1 MLHSIP
7 CFRVLSRCVGYC
19 AVMSLHDA
27 FSSPHLPSTGPALCD
42 CQTIAPLDLSGV
54 TALSIRAGS
63 THLQRKLAVLLSAHE
78 IPGEIEAGSIQVSRT
93 SFNRLDSLLAA
104 FSRTERPDLLAAPWL
119 DGQLDLWQLAPLE
132 QWMQRL
138 ATPWFATI
146 SDHLKFH
153 LQPVVHLGTGEVYGY
168 EALVRAQQHGP
179 LIGAWPLLQAA
190 AAHGQARAFDAQA
203 RRTAIRQAYPQL
215 GADQQLFINFAPGV
229 VYNPDIC
236 LQTTFAACREVGAD
250 FSRLVFEVT
259 ESEAF
264 PDLRLLRSILERYQ
278 QEGAQVA
285 LDDLGAGQTSLSY
298 LAELQPDIVKLD
310 RALISGLHENDRR
323 VPLVTALIG
332 YAHDLGIRVVAEG
345 IETPG
350 ELTLMMTLGADYA
363 QGYFLGRP
371 APEVAGLLPQAAHFW
386 TPT

>member
-1 MLHSIP
+1 
-7 CFRVLSRCVGYC
+7 
-19 AVMSLHDA
+19 MSSYDPPR
-27 FSSPHLPSTGPALCD
+27 SVPKGNGGPALCD
-42 CQTIAPLDLSGV
+42 CQTVAPLDMTRV
-54 TALSIRAGS
+54 TGLSIRAGS
-63 THLQRKLAVLLSAHE
+63 THLQRKLAVFLSAHD
-78 IPGEIEAGSIQVSRT
+78 IPGEIEAGSIRVSRT
-93 SFNRLDSLLAA
+93 SFGRLDGLLAA

-119 DGQLDLWQLAPLE
+119 DGRLDLWQLAPLE

-153 LQPVVHLGTGEVYGY
+153 LQPVVHLSTGEVYGY

-190 AAHGQARAFDAQA
+190 AAHGQARAFDAHA
-203 RRTAIRQAYPQL
+203 RKTAIRQAYPQL

-259 ESEAF
+259 ESETF
-264 PDLRLLRSILERYQ
+264 PDLGLLRSILERYQ

-285 LDDLGAGQTSLSY
+285 LDDLGAGHTSLSY
-298 LAELQPDIVKLD
+298 LTELRPDIVKLD

-323 VPLVTALIG
+323 VPLVSALIG

-345 IETPG
+345 IETQG

-371 APEVAGLLPQAAHFW
+371 VPQAAGLLPQAASFW
-386 TPT
+386 SSS

>member
-1 MLHSIP
+1 MSFSTPVHSGP
-7 CFRVLSRCVGYC
+7 AANG
-19 AVMSLHDA
+19 
-27 FSSPHLPSTGPALCD
+27 GPALCD
-42 CQTIAPLDLSGV
+42 CQTVAPLDVTSV
-54 TALSIRAGS
+54 TALSLRTGS
-63 THLQRKLAVLLSAHE
+63 SHLQRKLAVLLAAHE
-78 IPGEIEAGSIQVSRT
+78 VPGEIESGSIRVSRT
-93 SFNRLDSLLAA
+93 AFDRLAGVLAA
-104 FSRTERPDLLAAPWL
+104 FSQTERPDLLAAPWMN
-119 DGQLDLWQLAPLE
+119 GRMEAWEVAPLE
-132 QWMQRL
+132 QWVQRL
-138 ATPWFATI
+138 DTPWFATV
-146 SDHLKFH
+146 SDHLTFH

-168 EALVRAQQHGP
+168 EALVRAQHRGQ
-179 LIGAWPLLQAA
+179 LVGAWPLLQAA

-203 RRTAIRQAYPQL
+203 RKTAIRQAYPQL

-264 PDLRLLRSILERYQ
+264 PDLGLLRSILARYQ

-298 LAELQPDIVKLD
+298 LMALQPDIVKLD
-310 RALISGLHENDRR
+310 RALISGLHEGDRR

-345 IETPG
+345 IETQG
-350 ELTLMMTLGADYA
+350 ELTLVMTLGADYA

-371 APEVAGLLPQAAHFW
+371 ALEVAGLLPQAARFW
-386 TPT
+386 APS